1 MTACSSAHW
10 SKRSCTAPR
19 RRAFRPW
26 SRWPPATP
34 VRAPPRHESGGEAVS
49 VISVL
54 GNDYSIKAPVGKQQA
69 LKDSAQLLK
78 SLLAET
84 KAASPS
90 LMGDRLLVLTALKLC
105 AQQLELEQRHRQDIE
120 HLEERV
126 STRVAGIAGLIRRP

>member
-1 MTACSSAHW
+1 MS
-10 SKRSCTAPR
+10 P
-19 RRAFRPW
+19 
-26 SRWPPATP
+26 
-34 VRAPPRHESGGEAVS
+34 EGEAVS